1 MPFFMTYYR
10 DGEEVETVNSAAS
23 LQDIRAAAHDG
34 LVQRDA
40 DTMIVTDQQT
50 REEVAVIQRD
60 PAPA

>member
-1 MPFFMTYYR
+1 MPYFVTYYR

-23 LQDIRAAAHDG
+23 LEDIRGAAHEG

-50 REEVAVIQRD
+50 RNEVAVIERD
-60 PAPA
+60 PEAV